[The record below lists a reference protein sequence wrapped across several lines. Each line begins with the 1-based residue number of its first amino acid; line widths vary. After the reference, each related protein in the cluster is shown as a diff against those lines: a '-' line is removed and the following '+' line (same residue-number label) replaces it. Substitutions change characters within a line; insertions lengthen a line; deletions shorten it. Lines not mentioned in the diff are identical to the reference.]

1 MLLSVWI
8 IPKISVAQAQERV
21 TLEGIITLFQSK
33 EPIPFAHVT
42 IKELNLWG
50 FSNEKGQFKISGII
64 PGNYTLEATCL
75 GYQKYTLPV
84 AIQKSIT
91 TFNIQLKEEN
101 LTLSDVVVTAT
112 AGNSMNSSSRV
123 GKRAIEHLQATSLSD
138 IMQLLPGS
146 VISNPDLTKENRI
159 TIRSINVPTSDLM
172 GSGDL
177 LGSSAETNARGV
189 GVLVNGS
196 KVSNDAGLKSD
207 LVDFRAISTD
217 NIESVEVLKGVLS
230 AEYGDVTSGAILVT
244 TKAGRSPYEF
254 RIKSDPKTKAFS
266 LAKGF
271 SLGANAGNMNVDIDY
286 ARSFTDWRSPVAIF
300 DRTTMGITYSNTFDI
315 DGKPLRFNA
324 RLSGY
329 ILGNSI
335 TSDADVSK
343 FDFEKRKD
351 KNITLSVYGNWQLNK
366 SWITALNY
374 NISGSYGTQNYQ
386 KYTISNQLPLP
397 TTNTKIEGVAL
408 GYFTDLIDQRDK
420 RREEIPI
427 YLNAKLTGN
436 LNKKSGG
443 ILFKTMMG
451 LEFNTRGNKGEGE
464 YYIGASPQYFRQRSY
479 TNIPFMSDLSAFAEE
494 KVTFPMGSKNS
505 TLELIAGVRFNKM
518 IVQGFDYDPTFDPRF
533 NARYNV
539 IKEKRN
545 GFLRELSFRGGWG
558 MMQKLP
564 SMIFLYPDYNYIDN
578 AVFQYRNTATG
589 ESLVV
594 INTMVIDNKLSYNL
608 KPIRTTNS
616 EFGVDFNIGGIRA
629 KLTYFNEK
637 VRDGIKPNANYLTKE
652 VEFFNTVSDPNAA
665 PKFEFGKVYIKNS
678 TGNYVQLGSKI
689 NNEFRSYSRPDNRG
703 KIDKWGIE
711 YDLDFGTI
719 ESLKTSVIV
728 NGAYIRSIDGSS
740 GLVYSYSNQTDPI
753 NSQVKLPYVGIYQ
766 DESIMSLGSG
776 RERLSTNLNFITR
789 IPSIRMIVSLTTQ
802 CIWLENSWSRYD
814 DGKIYTEDA
823 NGKPVYGN
831 YNNQS
836 NLKVLYRDPVAYMDY
851 NGTIRPF
858 SDYHTTNNPDL
869 KKRLE
874 MLRLS
879 TDLSYFYLTTG
890 FKPYF
895 MANIRITKELGNHA
909 TLSFYAN
916 NFTNSTPRMI
926 NKARPNATPVVKNSL
941 IYFGAELKITL

>member
-8 IPKISVAQAQERV
+8 IPKDSFAQAQERV
-21 TLEGIITLFQSK
+21 TLEGTITLFESK

-50 FSNEKGQFKISGII
+50 FSNEKGLFRISGII
-64 PGNYTLEATCL
+64 PGSYTLEATCL

-84 AIQKSIT
+84 ALQKNIT

-123 GKRAIEHLQATSLSD
+123 GKRAIEHLQATSLTD
-138 IMQLLPGS
+138 IMQLVPGN
-146 VISNPDLTKENRI
+146 VISNPSLTKENRI
-159 TIRSINVPTSDLM
+159 TIRSISTPTSDLM
-172 GSGDL
+172 SSGDL
-177 LGSSAETNARGV
+177 LGGSAETNARGV

-196 KVSNDAGLKSD
+196 KVSSDAGLKSD

-244 TKAGRSPYEF
+244 TKVGRSPYEI
-254 RIKSDPKTKAFS
+254 RIKSDPRTKAFS

-271 SLGANAGNMNVDIDY
+271 SLGSKSGSLNLDADY
-286 ARSFTDWRSPVAIF
+286 ARSFVDWRSPVAIF
-300 DRTTMGITYSNTFDI
+300 DRTTIGVAYSNTYDI
-315 DGKPLRFNA
+315 NGKPLRFNA

-335 TSDADVSK
+335 TNDADVSK
-343 FDFEKRKD
+343 SDFEKKRD
-351 KNITLSVYGNWQLNK
+351 KNITLSIYGNWQLNK

-374 NISGSYGTQNYQ
+374 NISGSYSLQDYQ
-386 KYTISNQLPLP
+386 KFTISNQLPLP

-408 GYFTDLIDQRDK
+408 GYFTDLIDQRDQ

-427 YLNAKLTGN
+427 YLNAKFTGN

-443 ILFKTMMG
+443 TLFKTMLG
-451 LEFNTRGNKGEGE
+451 VEFNTRGNNGKGE
-464 YYIGASPQYFRQRSY
+464 YYEGASPQYFRYRSY
-479 TNIPFMSDLSAFAEE
+479 TDIPFMSDLSAFIEE
-494 KVTFPMGSKNS
+494 KVTIPTGKNKS
-505 TLELIAGVRFNKM
+505 SLELMAGFRFNKM
-518 IVQGFDYDPTFDPRF
+518 IVPEYDYNPTVDPRF

-539 IKEKRN
+539 IKEKRS
-545 GFLRELSFRGGWG
+545 GLLRELTFRGGWG

-564 SMIFLYPDYNYIDN
+564 SMVFLYPDYKYIDN
-578 AVFQYRNTATG
+578 AAFQYRNSTTG

-594 INTMVIDNKLSYNL
+594 VNTMVVDNKLPYNL
-608 KPIRTTNS
+608 KPIRTTNA
-616 EFGVDFNIGGIRA
+616 EFGVDFNIAGIRA

-637 VRDGIKPNANYLTKE
+637 VRDGIKPNSTYMSKE
-652 VEFFNTVSDPNAA
+652 IEFFNTVTDPNAA
-665 PKFEFGKVYIKNS
+665 PKFEFGKVYVKDGS
-678 TGNYVQLGSKI
+678 GKYVLLGSKI
-689 NNEFRSYSRPDNRG
+689 NKEFRSYSRPDNRG

-711 YDLDFGTI
+711 YDLDFGSI
-719 ESLKTSVIV
+719 ESINTSVIV
-728 NGAYIRSIDGSS
+728 NGAYIRTEDGSP
-740 GLVYSYSNQTDPI
+740 GLVYSYTGQTDPI
-753 NSQVKLPYVGIYQ
+753 DPQIKLPYVGIYQ
-766 DESIMSLGSG
+766 DETTLSLGTG
-776 RERLSTNLNFITR
+776 RDRLSTNLSFVTR
-789 IPSIRMIVSLTTQ
+789 LPSIRMIVSLTTQ
-802 CIWLENSWSRYD
+802 CIWLENNWNVYD
-814 DGKIYTEDA
+814 EGNIYTEDA
-823 NGKPVYGN
+823 SGKPVYGN

-836 NLKVLYRDPVAYMDY
+836 NLAILYRDPVAYMDH

-858 SDYHTTNNPDL
+858 SDYHTTTDVNL

-874 MLRLS
+874 MLRKS
-879 TDLSYFYLTTG
+879 TDQSYYYLTNG
-890 FKPYF
+890 YKPYF
-895 MANIRITKELGNHA
+895 MANIRVTKELGNNA

-916 NFTNSTPRMI
+916 NFTNSTPRLI
-926 NKARPNATPVVKNSL
+926 NKARPNATPVTRNTP